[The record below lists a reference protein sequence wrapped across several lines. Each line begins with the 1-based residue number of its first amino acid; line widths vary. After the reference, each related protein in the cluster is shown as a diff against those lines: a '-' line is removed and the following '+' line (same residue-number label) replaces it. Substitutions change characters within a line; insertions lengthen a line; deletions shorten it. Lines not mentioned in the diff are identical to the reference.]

1 MGFQYSSHWLQWII
15 HVTENCHTASFLLLH
30 ASIISKSWF
39 NRELGSL
46 THWVSPSLSYSYV
59 ADSIGSFL
67 SSLMLSPFITI
78 LTSENMEAQSRTNR
92 IWFRWTLHVKQTK
105 ICILVYCIFWQLYT
119 YSTNWSNG
127 ILKVKKHF
135 LDAGAKQA
143 LSESKMSHACAVL
156 WVVWDSYW
164 RGEENIHLEFQAVTK
179 RKDVI
184 MAIMQR

>member
-1 MGFQYSSHWLQWII
+1 MGFQYWSHWLQWII

-39 NRELGSL
+39 NRELGTL
-46 THWVSPSLSYSYV
+46 IHWVSPSLSYSYV

-127 ILKVKKHF
+127 ILKVKTFFGCWSKTSTFWKQNVTCSCSTVSCVRF
-135 LDAGAKQA
+135 L
-143 LSESKMSHACAVL
+143 LER
-156 WVVWDSYW
+156 W
-164 RGEENIHLEFQAVTK
+164 RKYSLRISVCH
-179 RKDVI
+179 
-184 MAIMQR
+184 